1 MHTLVLL
8 LCNLGVLVLSA
19 LFLRECFREN
29 EQRATKVAAAIL
41 IFFVLLIP
49 VILWSPSLRFIP
61 DIVVGLLVC
70 LALSLLIPA
79 RANREALAGTAGHL
93 RGEVKRFDERDAV
106 FARVRLS
113 PDKEPYYR
121 NYYAERPD
129 QEEADAQRRAK
140 GLLGK
145 LGSIDNSYQPLKAMI
160 HAAFDIPDILGR
172 SAKSSPVEGE
182 ERKRMDPVQATELV
196 KQFGLHIGA
205 DMVGICK
212 VNPLWVYSHRG
223 EIHYGN
229 YNEWGEP
236 LDDFPAYAVVLLTE
250 MNWDHVSAA
259 PHSPSV
265 AESANDYAKGAYLST
280 VMGRWFAHM
289 GYRGIAQ
296 NTRNYDTVL
305 VPLAVDAGLGE
316 VGRQGY
322 LIAPRFGA
330 RVRVFATLTDMELVP
345 DKPVS
350 LGIDEF
356 CQRCKKCSD
365 TCPSRSIPAGEKTI
379 TNGIRRWKLDEDSCF
394 EYWSK
399 VGTDCS
405 ICMAVCPFSRPDTLS
420 HKLVRTMLERSL
432 VARRWFP
439 AVDNLIYGKRW
450 RPKQV
455 PTWLKYPK
463 AKESRKET
471 Y

>member
-8 LCNLGVLVLSA
+8 LCNLGA
-19 LFLRECFREN
+19 LFLSTVFLTECLREKER
-29 EQRATKVAAAIL
+29 RAARVAAAVIC
-41 IFFVLLIP
+41 FFVILVP
-49 VILWSPSLRFIP
+49 VILWSPGLRFLP
-61 DIVVGLLVC
+61 DMVFTILICLVFLLF
-70 LALSLLIPA
+70 IPA
-79 RANREALAGTAGHL
+79 RPNQEALVGAAGHL
-93 RGEVKRFDERDAV
+93 AGSVQRFDERDAV
-106 FARVRLS
+106 FARLRLT
-113 PDKEPYYR
+113 PENEPYYR
-121 NYYAERPD
+121 KYYDDRPD

-140 GLLGK
+140 GLLGT
-145 LGSIDNSYQPLKAMI
+145 LGSIDNAYQPLNAMV
-160 HAAFDIPDILGR
+160 HASFDIPDILGH
-172 SAKSSPVEGE
+172 SAKSAPVEGE
-182 ERKRMDPVQATELV
+182 ERKRWDPAQATEMV
-196 KQFGLHIGA
+196 KQFALHSGA

-229 YNEWGEP
+229 YHEWGEK
-236 LDDFPAYAVVLLTE
+236 LDDFPAYAVVMLTE
-250 MNWDHVSAA
+250 MNWDHVSSA

-289 GYRGIAQ
+289 GYRGVAQ

-330 RVRVFATLTDMELVP
+330 RVRVFATLTDMELIP
-345 DKPVS
+345 DKPLS

-356 CQRCKKCSD
+356 CERCKKCSD
-365 TCPSRSIPAGEKTI
+365 TCPSRSIPAGEKTV

-399 VGTDCS
+399 IGTDCS
-405 ICMAVCPFSRPDTLS
+405 ICMAVCPFSRPDTFS
-420 HKLVRTMLERSL
+420 HKLVRAMLEKSL

-439 AVDNLIYGKRW
+439 AADNLIYGKRW
-450 RPKQV
+450 RPKPV
-455 PTWLKYPK
+455 PSWIQYPQK
-463 AKESRKET
+463 SDTKT

>member
-8 LCNLGVLVLSA
+8 LCNFGVLVLSA

-41 IFFVLLIP
+41 IFFVVLVP
-49 VILWSPSLRFIP
+49 VILWSPPLRFIP
-61 DIVVGLLVC
+61 DIVVGLLIC

-93 RGEVKRFDERDAV
+93 TGEVKRFDERDAV

-121 NYYAERPD
+121 NYYAEHPD

-145 LGSIDNSYQPLKAMI
+145 LGSIDNSYQPLNAMI
-160 HAAFDIPDILGR
+160 HAAFDIPDILGQ

-236 LDDFPAYAVVLLTE
+236 LDDFPAYAVVLRTE

-365 TCPSRSIPAGEKTI
+365 ACPSRSIPAGEKTI

-399 VGTDCS
+399 IGTDCS
-405 ICMAVCPFSRPDTLS
+405 ICMAVCPFSRPDTFS

-455 PTWLKYPK
+455 PTWLEYSK
-463 AKESRKET
+463 ATESGKET

>member
-8 LCNLGVLVLSA
+8 LIDLGALVLSA
-19 LFLRECFREN
+19 VFLMECVREK
-29 EQRATKVAAAIL
+29 EQRATKVAAAVL
-41 IFFVLLIP
+41 VFFVVLVP
-49 VILWSPSLRFIP
+49 VILWSPPLRFIP
-61 DIVVGLLVC
+61 DIVFGLLIC
-70 LALSLLIPA
+70 LLLSLLIPA
-79 RANREALAGTAGHL
+79 AQNREALAGAAGHVV
-93 RGEVKRFDERDAV
+93 GEVKRFDERDAV

-113 PDKEPYYR
+113 PDKGPYYR
-121 NYYAERPD
+121 TYYDERPD

-140 GLLGK
+140 GLLGT
-145 LGSIDNSYQPLKAMI
+145 LGSIDNSYQPLNAMI
-160 HAAFDIPDILGR
+160 HASFDIPDALGR

-182 ERKRMDPVQATELV
+182 ERKRWDPVQATEMV

-212 VNPLWVYSHRG
+212 VNPSWVYSRRG

-229 YNEWGEP
+229 YHEWGEP
-236 LDDFPAYAVVLLTE
+236 LEDFPAYAVVLLTE

-289 GYRGIAQ
+289 GYRGVAQ
-296 NTRNYDTVL
+296 NTRNYDTLL

-316 VGRQGY
+316 TGRHGY

-330 RVRVFATLTDMELVP
+330 RVRVFATLTDMELIP
-345 DKPVS
+345 DKPLS

-365 TCPSRSIPAGEKTI
+365 TCPSRSIPSGEKTI
-379 TNGIRRWKLDEDSCF
+379 TNNIRRWKLAEDSCF

-405 ICMAVCPFSRPDTLS
+405 ICMAVCPFSRPDTFS
-420 HKLVRTMLERSL
+420 HKLVRTMLETSL
-432 VARRWFP
+432 VARHWFP
-439 AVDNLIYGKRW
+439 TVDNLIYGKRW
-450 RPKQV
+450 RPKDV
-455 PTWLKYPK
+455 PSWLEYPRK
-463 AKESRKET
+463 STSEKEN

>member
-1 MHTLVLL
+1 
-8 LCNLGVLVLSA
+8 
-19 LFLRECFREN
+19 
-29 EQRATKVAAAIL
+29 
-41 IFFVLLIP
+41 
-49 VILWSPSLRFIP
+49 
-61 DIVVGLLVC
+61 
-70 LALSLLIPA
+70 
-79 RANREALAGTAGHL
+79 
-93 RGEVKRFDERDAV
+93 
-106 FARVRLS
+106 
-113 PDKEPYYR
+113 
-121 NYYAERPD
+121 
-129 QEEADAQRRAK
+129 
-140 GLLGK
+140 
-145 LGSIDNSYQPLKAMI
+145 
-160 HAAFDIPDILGR
+160 
-172 SAKSSPVEGE
+172 
-182 ERKRMDPVQATELV
+182 MDPVQATELV

-405 ICMAVCPFSRPDTLS
+405 ICMAVCPFSRPDTFS
-420 HKLVRTMLERSL
+420 HKLVRTMLDRSL

-455 PTWLKYPK
+455 PKWLKYPK
-463 AKESRKET
+463 AKESGKET